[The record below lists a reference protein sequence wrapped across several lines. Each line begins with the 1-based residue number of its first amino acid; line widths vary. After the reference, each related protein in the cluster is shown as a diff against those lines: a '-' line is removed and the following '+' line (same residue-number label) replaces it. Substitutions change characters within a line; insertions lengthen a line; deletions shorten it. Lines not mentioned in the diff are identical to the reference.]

1 MLKITGEG
9 SSFWTYKIK
18 AGLIVVFMSLNRR
31 SRQLIIKVSWTA
43 VYRIQFPCC
52 ICPFRYI
59 HFSLDQQELPYAYP
73 FAQSCMSWVWLM
85 DLQHTLSILIG
96 KIIQETMI
104 PITESGEEKICER
117 WLTSCLVANGFEER
131 DKVKGNHKSIT

>member
-1 MLKITGEG
+1 M
-9 SSFWTYKIK
+9 
-18 AGLIVVFMSLNRR
+18 VFMSLNRR
-31 SRQLIIKVSWTA
+31 SRKLIIKVSWTA

-73 FAQSCMSWVWLM
+73 IAQSCMSWVWLM